1 MGADNP
7 DIISE
12 AREVQPGNP
21 HALRHPLD
29 WSVIGPVN
37 TQPSSSEF
45 VTHSL
50 PATQYD
56 QLELQTAQTTNC
68 DELPSAQ
75 TTMSV
80 GDKKALAILEDSA
93 NQDDNS
99 HCGPRP
105 PLRREEQEDWLS
117 LPVISDIPSDD
128 QELKAKLTTF
138 TVVGDSNLS
147 DLSLNHVIDYHSS
160 WIQRKR
166 TKWKDPLGNF
176 ILSDV
181 TPMSDENTSREQ
193 WALGVITSTYPDDKG
208 LIRTVDIKLRNG
220 ISRCLIHKPWLLVQA

>member
-37 TQPSSSEF
+37 TRPSSSEF

-50 PATQYD
+50 PVTQDD
-56 QLELQTAQTTNC
+56 QLKLQTTQTTDC
-68 DELPSAQ
+68 DEPPSAQ
-75 TTMSV
+75 TAMSIK
-80 GDKKALAILEDSA
+80 DEKAMAILEDSA
-93 NQDDNS
+93 NQDNS
-99 HCGPRP
+99 HCGTRP

-117 LPVISDIPSDD
+117 LLDISEIPPDD
-128 QELKAKLTTF
+128 PEPKARLATI
-138 TVVGDSNLS
+138 TVAGDLSSNLG
-147 DLSLNHVIDYHSS
+147 DLSLNNVTDYHSS
-160 WIQRKR
+160 WMQRKR
-166 TKWKDPLGNF
+166 TKWKKLSRNF
-176 ILSDV
+176 NVSDV
-181 TPMSDENTSREQ
+181 IPMSDEDTSRGQ

-208 LIRTVDIKLRNG
+208 LIRTRG
-220 ISRCLIHKPWLLVQA
+220 H